1 LTHGPLGQICQ
12 WLSCWARVVAA
23 GHVIIAQLLVGLV
36 LVLPPSAIEST
47 NAPSLEDWTRSLPR
61 PDHGSA
67 PGRPTCNASIW
78 ADPHRRWSEPA
89 SGNRTGPWGLE
100 AGLVGPVS
108 HDATRC
114 FPACPALL
122 VRPGPVSAVASVPRM
137 HARHPRRVVARGT
150 YGLGHRLGLSVTCCP
165 PRLYPP
171 IRARA
176 EAARRACR
184 VAILAARLPSLIHPI
199 AFSRSRTTDH
209 GPRGSSRSPE
219 PSAPPAPTRGS
230 PHHDERR

>member
-1 LTHGPLGQICQ
+1 LA
-12 WLSCWARVVAA
+12 WL
-23 GHVIIAQLLVGLV
+23 

-47 NAPSLEDWTRSLPR
+47 NAPSLEGWTRSLPR

-67 PGRPTCNASIW
+67 PGRPTLCNASIW

-108 HDATRC
+108 RDATRC

-137 HARHPRRVVARGT
+137 HARHPRRVVARGDVRPWQSARAVC
-150 YGLGHRLGLSVTCCP
+150 HVLSSSP
-165 PRLYPP
+165 LSPHPRTRRGGQAGVSRCHPRRSAPLAYPP
-171 IRARA
+171 N
-176 EAARRACR
+176 
-184 VAILAARLPSLIHPI
+184 RLF
-199 AFSRSRTTDH
+199 AFTDH
-209 GPRGSSRSPE
+209 GPRATRQQPE
-219 PSAPPAPTRGS
+219 PGAERPPAQTRGS
-230 PHHDERR
+230 PHHDER